1 MPSQRI
7 HRKSDLSGA
16 LQSATSHIL
25 RKRNEVA
32 KSFNA
37 TYNHKI
43 GSATRRL
50 GYEKVG
56 RTILEGKDAL
66 GGGVYEYEFNNKI
79 IAGHNNEDD
88 SNAVLR
94 YLGGGDYWYP
104 LLTAAPNTRFQHITF
119 LDELY
124 VAGRSPNNVYMTL
137 TNVNGALDVSTQRN
151 VLNAPK
157 ARFIA
162 EYGGSLYALNVEVDG
177 VKYPDRAYKSSPP
190 LGAITFIQTDQSGLL
205 KQLRVDS
212 VRYLKPGMTIDIYG
226 AGTEAKK
233 VDSLEIVSVDK
244 KNNRITFQATQI
256 NVSDN
261 DEIWLEDRKN
271 KLSILWN
278 TDYPTKETADW
289 LRIPTETGGSN
300 PEITGWGKSNNR
312 FLIYTRS
319 STHKWDG
326 ANLIAVSETIGCT
339 SHESIKN
346 VDSWVVWLHDTGIW
360 AYNDG
365 SGELLLLSRGIED
378 TIKAIQQH
386 SLLKAS
392 AGVVGRVYKLS
403 VGELLNL
410 ETGTTS
416 TSTSSTSTSTTSTST
431 SSTSTS
437 STSTSSTSTS
447 TSITTTSTSTSSTS
461 TSSTSSSIS
470 TSSTSTSMS
479 TSSTSTSTSTLETPR
494 EVIRIIYDFDLNR
507 PWLEKHRREIRF
519 QFNHT
524 MHGYNKPYFLDDTGR
539 LFRDE
544 TGDLDYEDTIPM
556 EIELGRDHLD
566 TEQKK
571 QFVGIYIESEQ
582 ARTAKISYSIDDGN
596 FKPLGQLDAKVKRL
610 QFGDRPEG
618 TDINYKLTHNDAG
631 ERPIINGPTTFYT
644 VTEQT
649 HGTN

>member
-1 MPSQRI
+1 MPQQRI
-7 HRKSDLSGA
+7 HRKNDLSGA
-16 LQSATSHIL
+16 LQNATSHVL
-25 RKRNEVA
+25 RKGNEVA
-32 KSFNA
+32 KSINA
-37 TYNHKI
+37 TYNYKI
-43 GSATRRL
+43 GSAARRL
-50 GYEKVG
+50 GYERVA
-56 RTILEGKDAL
+56 RAIQYGKDAL
-66 GGGVYEYEFNNKI
+66 GGGVFEYEFNNKI
-79 IAGHNNEDD
+79 IAGHNNADD
-88 SNAVLR
+88 SSAVLR
-94 YLGGGDYWYP
+94 YLGGGDYWYD
-104 LLTAAPNTRFQHITF
+104 LITAEANTRFQHITF

-137 TNVNGALDVSTQRN
+137 TNVNGDLNVSTTRN

-162 EYGGSLYALNVEVDG
+162 EYGGSLYALNVEIDG

-190 LGAITFIQTDQSGLL
+190 LGAVTFVQGDQKGLL
-205 KQLRVDS
+205 KQLKVDS
-212 VRYLKPGMTIDIYG
+212 VRYLKPGMTVDIYG

-233 VDSLEIVSVDK
+233 IDSLNIVSVEK
-244 KNNRITFQATQI
+244 KTNRITFQATAI
-256 NVSDN
+256 DLLDN

-271 KLSILWN
+271 QLSILWN
-278 TDYPTKETADW
+278 TDYPTKETSDW

-326 ANLIAVSETIGCT
+326 ANLIAVSETIGCV

-346 VDSWVVWLHDTGIW
+346 VDSWVAWLHDTGIW

-365 SGELLLLSRGIED
+365 SGEMLLLSRGIED
-378 TIKAIQQH
+378 TIKAIQQG

-392 AGVVGRVYKLS
+392 AGVVGRVYKLAI
-403 VGELLNL
+403 GELLDL

-437 STSTSSTSTS
+437 STSTSSTSSS
-447 TSITTTSTSTSSTS
+447 TSRSSTS
-461 TSSTSSSIS
+461 TSSTSVS
-470 TSSTSTSMS
+470 TSSTSFSTSSTSTSTSMS
-479 TSSTSTSTSTLETPR
+479 TSSTSTSTTSAVTPR
-494 EVIRIIYDFDLNR
+494 KVIRIVYDFDLNR
-507 PWLEKHRREIRF
+507 PWLEEHRREIRF

-524 MHGYNKPYFLDDTGR
+524 MHGYTKPYFLDDTGL

-544 TGDLDYEDTIPM
+544 TGDLDHNDTIPM
-556 EIELGRDHLD
+556 EIELGRDHLN

-571 QFVGIYIESEQ
+571 QFVGVYIESEN
-582 ARTAKISYSIDDGN
+582 ARTALLSYSLDGGN
-596 FKPLGQLDAKVKRL
+596 FKSLCQLDALTKRQ

-618 TDINYKLTHNDAG
+618 TDINYKITHNDSG
-631 ERPIINGPTTFYT
+631 ERPVLNGPTTFYT
-644 VTEQT
+644 VTEQS
-649 HGTN
+649 HG